1 MKRFR
6 CASYALLLGLLL
18 LLAAC
23 ASTAAQIEPQ
33 QTVTVS
39 TSFQARLSPVPTVP
53 PYRCGA
59 WSSNNAPGTSSTI
72 SIYAKLTKVTK
83 DLLTVG
89 VSGAAA
95 QAVVHFKNSDVPLD
109 AQTSD
114 DSGYVTF
121 SLPLQGRQPSGVPAT
136 VDVTFSVSG
145 KDVTCTAFFTPH

>member
-1 MKRFR
+1 MRRKGSMKRFR

-121 SLPLQGRQPSGVPAT
+121 PFLCEGVNRVGYRP
-136 VDVTFSVSG
+136 
-145 KDVTCTAFFTPH
+145 PWM